1 MKNLPVIILSIVLT
15 SHGLLAGRT
24 VAPQQGLYIQVKI
37 EHSEHSKD
45 SNSETE
51 TLTVSGDTLIYE
63 DSHRGAHSG
72 RFKPVEKRYKLSE
85 EDRDGLARL
94 LNEKR
99 LLTTKNI
106 SKDAPA
112 GSHVFYWLELSLQS
126 KLGGKEGL
134 ISIYGPLRSSEIKGD
149 RLYQKVLPLV
159 EALYRIMNRT
169 DADMSFQ
176 GFDDDEPK
184 E

>member
-1 MKNLPVIILSIVLT
+1 MKNLPIIILSIMLT
-15 SHGLLAGRT
+15 AHNPAAGRT
-24 VAPQQGLYIQVKI
+24 VAPQQELYIQVKI

-72 RFKPVEKRYKLSE
+72 RFKPVEKRYKLTK

-94 LNEKR
+94 LNEER
-99 LLTTKNI
+99 LLTTKSI

-112 GSHVFYWLELSLQS
+112 DSHVFHWLEISLQS
-126 KLGGKEGL
+126 KLDGKAGS

-149 RLYQKVLPLV
+149 RLYQRVLPLV

-184 E
+184 Q